1 MASKIGALDDRNPV
15 LDKVL
20 ADPVLRNNQV
30 VPVGTKEYENSI
42 VTVPL
47 IKKITVL
54 SLVGIAVLAA
64 LFGYIGWLFPSAAK
78 PMIIAGVT
86 IGFIIVFSPLFARR
100 HWLYTPYPLVIYSVA
115 QALMLGPYFTYITR
129 FDHHYAIGQIFLA
142 IVITLG
148 IFIGM
153 LAAYKYDYIHVTPRY
168 RMVIFGL
175 ITAVMLVYLTSFIA
189 SLFGKHDIFHIF
201 SGASAW
207 PVVWSLLCIVLGAL
221 AFTTTF
227 DSIDDLLDMQAPRHF
242 AWALSLAL
250 VSNLIWVFLEVFRLI
265 GLLNRP
271 K

>member
-1 MASKIGALDDRNPV
+1 MASKIGTLDDRNPV

-64 LFGYIGWLFPSAAK
+64 LFGYISWLFPSAAK

-86 IGFIIVFSPLFARR
+86 IGFIIVFSPLFTRR

-115 QALMLGPYFTYITR
+115 QALMLGPYFTYITG

-175 ITAVMLVYLTSFIA
+175 ITAVMLVSQLVVDY
-189 SLFGKHDIFHIF
+189 HDQ
-201 SGASAW
+201 S
-207 PVVWSLLCIVLGAL
+207 
-221 AFTTTF
+221 
-227 DSIDDLLDMQAPRHF
+227 
-242 AWALSLAL
+242 
-250 VSNLIWVFLEVFRLI
+250 
-265 GLLNRP
+265 
-271 K
+271 